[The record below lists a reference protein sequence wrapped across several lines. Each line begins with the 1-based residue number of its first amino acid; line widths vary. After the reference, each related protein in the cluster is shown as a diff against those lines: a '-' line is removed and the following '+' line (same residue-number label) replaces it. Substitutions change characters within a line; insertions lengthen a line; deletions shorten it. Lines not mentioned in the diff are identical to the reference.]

1 MESGSPSNDAMKR
14 IYELL
19 IEIANNTI
27 ANQDSSEDG
36 LLSAVKCKNVL
47 KSRLD
52 TLNV

>member
-1 MESGSPSNDAMKR
+1 MESGTRSNDVMKR
-14 IYELL
+14 IYEQL

-27 ANQDSSEDG
+27 GNQDSPEDV
-36 LLSAVKCKNVL
+36 LLTAVKCKNVL